1 MLFRYTDALQKFLV
15 LICNA
20 PLAIRRHCVAPL
32 TDIAHWRIHI
42 FSRLLTI
49 VLVLGI
55 GTAIPSIAL
64 AAQQGLWPLVAVDL
78 VAIGWLVAI
87 WRLRSWSYQVRVCNF
102 IAIVF
107 LVSVGMIVNVGQV
120 AQIYLIAPPVFAA
133 VLLGRR
139 TALAALGLSAL
150 LVFGLS
156 VSGHVRAEIGALPGQ
171 SLASSLMVALNF
183 LFVGALITVSCS
195 TLLQKLAT
203 SFGELHGIARSLED
217 GKDALDTLNAE
228 LRLSAA
234 AVAQLNDMVI
244 IVANTGTP
252 GGSWPIIFAND
263 AFVRLTGYAR
273 EAVLGRGMMMFS
285 GPETDPAVAAR
296 LADAMR
302 RGETASAE
310 IVADTSSG
318 TRCWIEIEIVPFID
332 ECGAHTHWVVVARDI
347 GERKKAATAI
357 HRLAYYDVLTDLPNR
372 RYLLERLEVLLAEAR
387 AGQDWGAVVFIDLD
401 HFKYVN
407 DARGHATGDALLRSV
422 AARLSSMMREGD
434 TVARIGGDEF
444 VVLLPRIGIDDESA
458 AATALA
464 SADRLRQALLEAVE
478 VDGNRYNASA
488 SLGVTLLSPSGGSAH
503 DLLREADTAMYHAK
517 ARGRNGVA
525 LFEATMRAEVEQRL
539 TLERDLGG
547 AIERGE
553 LALYLQL
560 QCDTRGKPVGAEML
574 MRWQRADGRF
584 VPPDVF
590 IPIAEASG
598 LIVPLG
604 QWALHQTCLAWL
616 RLDAAGHPMPLSV
629 NVSPLQFGQSDFV
642 AQVRAVLAQT
652 GVPANQLILELTEGL
667 LIKDRDAT
675 IARMHALAAIG
686 IRFSI
691 DDFGTG
697 YSNLGYLKRM
707 PLYELKIDKSFIRD
721 TPDDADGD
729 AIVRSILAMAAHLRL
744 RVVAEGVE
752 TREQADFLDAN
763 GCPAMQGYL
772 FARPQPLEQLLARL
786 EADTVPAA

>member
-1 MLFRYTDALQKFLV
+1 M
-15 LICNA
+15 
-20 PLAIRRHCVAPL
+20 APL
-32 TDIAHWRIHI
+32 TDIAHWRTHI
-42 FSRLLTI
+42 FSRLLSI

-64 AAQQGLWPLVAVDL
+64 AVEQGLWSLIAVDI

-87 WRLRSWSYQVRVCNF
+87 WGLRSWTYRTRVLHF
-102 IAIVF
+102 ITIMFV
-107 LVSVGMIVNVGQV
+107 VSAGMMVNVGQV

-139 TALAALGLSAL
+139 TGLAALVISGLMI
-150 LVFGLS
+150 FGL
-156 VSGHVRAEIGALPGQ
+156 GAAGYVKTTIVAAPDQGLV
-171 SLASSLMVALNF
+171 SSLVVALNF
-183 LFVGALITVSCS
+183 MFIGALITVSCS

-203 SFGELHGIARSLED
+203 SLGDLHGVARSLEE
-217 GKDALDTLNAE
+217 GKDAMHSLNAE

-234 AVAQLNDMVI
+234 AVAQLNDMVLI
-244 IVANTGTP
+244 AATDGTP
-252 GGSWPIIFAND
+252 EVPWPIMFAND
-263 AFVRLTGYAR
+263 AFVRRTGYAR
-273 EAVLGRGMMMFS
+273 DAVLGRSMTMFR
-285 GPETDPAVAAR
+285 GAETDPVVLAR
-296 LADAMR
+296 LVGAMH
-302 RGETASAE
+302 RGEAASAE
-310 IVADTSSG
+310 IVGYTSAG
-318 TRCWIEIEIVPFID
+318 LRCWIEIEIVPFVD
-332 ECGAHTHWVVVARDI
+332 ERGAHTHWVIVARDI

-372 RYLLERLEVLLAEAR
+372 RFLLERLDVLLTEAR

-401 HFKYVN
+401 HFKFVN

-422 AARLSSMMREGD
+422 ATRLSNLMRPGD

-444 VVLLPRIGIDDESA
+444 VVLLPRIGHDLDGA
-458 AATALA
+458 TATALA
-464 SADRLRQALLEAVE
+464 SADRLRLALCEAVE

-488 SLGVTLLSPSGGSAH
+488 SLGVTLLTPMGQSAH

-539 TLERDLGG
+539 TLERDLAG

-553 LALYLQL
+553 LAMHLQL
-560 QCDTRGKPVGAEML
+560 QCDTHGKPGGAEML

-598 LIVPLG
+598 LIVQLG
-604 QWALHQTCLAWL
+604 QWALHQACLAWL

-629 NVSPLQFGQSDFV
+629 NVSPLQFGQPDFV
-642 AQVRAVLAQT
+642 EQVRALLAQT
-652 GVPANQLILELTEGL
+652 GVPASALILELTEGL

-721 TPDDADGD
+721 TPDDADGA
-729 AIVRSILAMAAHLRL
+729 AIVCSILAMAAHLRL

-752 TREQADFLDAN
+752 TRAQADFLDAN
-763 GCPAMQGYL
+763 GCPSMQGYL
-772 FARPQPLEQLLARL
+772 FARPQPLEQLLATL
-786 EADTVPAA
+786 DAALPVPETSGA

>member
-1 MLFRYTDALQKFLV
+1 
-15 LICNA
+15 
-20 PLAIRRHCVAPL
+20 VAPL
-32 TDIAHWRIHI
+32 TDIAHWRTHI
-42 FSRLLTI
+42 FSRLLPI

-55 GTAIPSIAL
+55 GTAIPSIVL
-64 AAQQGLWPLVAVDL
+64 AVEQSLWSLVAVDL
-78 VAIGWLVAI
+78 TAVGWLVAL
-87 WRLRSWSYQVRVCNF
+87 WRLRSWSYQTRVLHF

-107 LVSVGMIVNVGQV
+107 LVSAAMIVNVGAV
-120 AQIYLIAPPVFAA
+120 AQPYLIAPPVFAA

-139 TALAALGLSAL
+139 PALAALGTSTLLVLVLSANGYL
-150 LVFGLS
+150 KAVTGTTAAPS
-156 VSGHVRAEIGALPGQ
+156 VLP
-171 SLASSLMVALNF
+171 AWTIALNF
-183 LFVGALITVSCS
+183 LFVGSLITVSCS
-195 TLLQKLAT
+195 TLLQKLA
-203 SFGELHGIARSLED
+203 SSLGDLHGVARSLEE
-217 GKDALDTLNAE
+217 GKDAMDSLNAE
-228 LRLSAA
+228 LRLTAA
-234 AVAQLNDMVI
+234 AVAQLNDMVLI
-244 IVANTGTP
+244 AGTGGTVDVP
-252 GGSWPIIFAND
+252 WPIIFAND
-263 AFVRLTGYAR
+263 AFVRRTGYPR
-273 EAVLGRGMMMFS
+273 EAVLGRSMLMFA
-285 GPETDPAVAAR
+285 GAETDPAEAAR
-296 LADAMR
+296 LVEAMH
-302 RGETASAE
+302 RGVAASAE
-310 IVADTSSG
+310 VITYTREG
-318 TRCWIEIEIVPFID
+318 TRCWTEIEIVPFLD
-332 ECGAHTHWVVVARDI
+332 ENGAHTHWVVVARDI
-347 GERKKAATAI
+347 GERKKAATSI
-357 HRLAYYDVLTDLPNR
+357 HRLAYYDVLTELPNR
-372 RYLLERLEVLLAEAR
+372 RFLMERLHAMLAEAQ
-387 AGQDWGAVVFIDLD
+387 AGQGWGAVVFIDLD

-422 AARLSSMMREGD
+422 AARLSKLMQEDKGD

-444 VVLLPRIGIDDESA
+444 VVLLPRIGHDHDSARA
-458 AATALA
+458 AALA
-464 SADRLRQALLEAVE
+464 QAERLRDALSSAVE

-488 SLGVTLLSPSGGSAH
+488 SLGVTLLPHPGQSAD

-539 TLERDLGG
+539 TLERDLAG

-553 LALYLQL
+553 LVMHLQL
-560 QCDTRGKPVGAEML
+560 QCDAGGRPTGAEML

-604 QWALHQTCLAWL
+604 QWALHQACLAWL
-616 RLDAAGHPMPLSV
+616 RLDAAGHPLPLSV
-629 NVSPLQFGQSDFV
+629 NVSPMQFGQADFV

-652 GVPANQLILELTEGL
+652 GVPAAALILELTEGL

-752 TREQADFLDAN
+752 TRAQADFLAAN
-763 GCPAMQGYL
+763 GCPVMQGYL
-772 FARPQPLEQLLARL
+772 FARPQPLEQLLASL
-786 EADTVPAA
+786 APALAA

>member
-1 MLFRYTDALQKFLV
+1 M
-15 LICNA
+15 
-20 PLAIRRHCVAPL
+20 APL
-32 TDIAHWRIHI
+32 TDIAHWRTHI
-42 FSRLLTI
+42 FSRLLSI

-64 AAQQGLWPLVAVDL
+64 AVEQGLWSLIAVDI

-87 WRLRSWSYQVRVCNF
+87 WGLRSWTYRTRVLHF
-102 IAIVF
+102 ITIMFV
-107 LVSVGMIVNVGQV
+107 VSAGMMVNVGQV

-139 TALAALGLSAL
+139 TGLAALVISGLMI
-150 LVFGLS
+150 FGL
-156 VSGHVRAEIGALPGQ
+156 GAAGYVKTTIVAAPDQGLV
-171 SLASSLMVALNF
+171 SSLVVALNF
-183 LFVGALITVSCS
+183 MFIGALITVSCS

-203 SFGELHGIARSLED
+203 SLGDLHGVARSLEE
-217 GKDALDTLNAE
+217 GKDAMHSLNAE

-234 AVAQLNDMVI
+234 AVAQLNDMVLI
-244 IVANTGTP
+244 AATDGTP
-252 GGSWPIIFAND
+252 EVPWPIMFAND
-263 AFVRLTGYAR
+263 AFVRRTGYAR
-273 EAVLGRGMMMFS
+273 DAVLGRSMTMFR
-285 GPETDPAVAAR
+285 GAETDPVVLAR
-296 LADAMR
+296 LVGAMR
-302 RGETASAE
+302 RGEAASAE
-310 IVADTSSG
+310 IVGYTSAG
-318 TRCWIEIEIVPFID
+318 LRCWIEIEIVPFVD
-332 ECGAHTHWVVVARDI
+332 ERGAHTHWVIVARDI

-372 RYLLERLEVLLAEAR
+372 RFLLERLDVLLTEAR

-401 HFKYVN
+401 HFKFVN

-422 AARLSSMMREGD
+422 ATRLSNLMRPGD

-444 VVLLPRIGIDDESA
+444 VVLLPRIGHDLDGA
-458 AATALA
+458 TATALA
-464 SADRLRQALLEAVE
+464 SADRLRLALCEAVE

-488 SLGVTLLSPSGGSAH
+488 SLGLTLLTPMGQSAH

-539 TLERDLGG
+539 TLERDLAG

-553 LALYLQL
+553 LAMHLQL
-560 QCDTRGKPVGAEML
+560 QCDTHGKPGGAEML

-598 LIVPLG
+598 LIVQLG
-604 QWALHQTCLAWL
+604 QWALHQACLAWL

-629 NVSPLQFGQSDFV
+629 NVSPLQFGQPDFV
-642 AQVRAVLAQT
+642 EQVRALLAQT
-652 GVPANQLILELTEGL
+652 GVPASALILELTEGL

-721 TPDDADGD
+721 TPDDADGA
-729 AIVRSILAMAAHLRL
+729 AIVCSILAMAAHLRL

-752 TREQADFLDAN
+752 TRAQADFLDAN
-763 GCPAMQGYL
+763 GCPSMQGYL
-772 FARPQPLEQLLARL
+772 FARPQPLEQLLATL
-786 EADTVPAA
+786 DAALPVPETSGA

>member
-1 MLFRYTDALQKFLV
+1 M
-15 LICNA
+15 
-20 PLAIRRHCVAPL
+20 APL
-32 TDIAHWRIHI
+32 TDIAHWRTHI

-64 AAQQGLWPLVAVDL
+64 AFEQRLWSLITVDL
-78 VAIGWLVAI
+78 VAIGWLLAI
-87 WRLRSWSYQVRVCNF
+87 WRLRGWTYHTRVLHF
-102 IAIVF
+102 IVIVF
-107 LVSVGMIVNVGQV
+107 LVSTGMIVNVGPV
-120 AQIYLIAPPVFAA
+120 AQLYLIAPPVFAA

-139 TALAALGLSAL
+139 PALLALSASTLLILALSVTGHLKTGDDAAARAAL
-150 LVFGLS
+150 
-156 VSGHVRAEIGALPGQ
+156 LP
-171 SLASSLMVALNF
+171 AWTIALNF
-183 LFVGALITVSCS
+183 LFIGALITVSCS
-195 TLLQKLAT
+195 TLLQKLE
-203 SFGELHGIARSLED
+203 SSLGHLHGVAQSLEE
-217 GKDALDTLNAE
+217 GKDALHSLNAE
-228 LRLSAA
+228 LRLTAA
-234 AVAQLNDMVI
+234 AVAQLNDMVLI
-244 IVANTGTP
+244 AGTDGTLDVP
-252 GGSWPIIFAND
+252 WPIIFAND
-263 AFVRLTGYAR
+263 AFVRRTGYAR
-273 EAVLGRGMMMFS
+273 EAVLGRSMLMFS
-285 GPETDPAVAAR
+285 GAGSDPGVVAG
-296 LADAMR
+296 LVEAMN
-302 RGETASAE
+302 RGEPANAEVVTYTAS
-310 IVADTSSG
+310 G
-318 TRCWIEIEIVPFID
+318 TPSWTEIEIVPFRD
-332 ECGAHTHWVVVARDI
+332 ENGVHTHWVVVARDI
-347 GERKKAATAI
+347 GERKKAASAI
-357 HRLAYYDVLTDLPNR
+357 HRLAYYDVLTELPNR
-372 RYLLERLEVLLAEAR
+372 RFLLERLDALLLEAQ
-387 AGQDWGAVVFIDLD
+387 AGQGWGAVVFIDLD

-407 DARGHATGDALLRSV
+407 DARGHATGDALLRTV
-422 AARLSSMMREGD
+422 AARLSAMMREGD

-444 VVLLPRIGIDDESA
+444 VVLLPRIGHDHESA
-458 AATALA
+458 RQAALLHAE
-464 SADRLRQALLEAVE
+464 RLRDALSSAVE

-488 SLGVTLLSPSGGSAH
+488 SLGVSLLPHPGQSAA

-525 LFEATMRAEVEQRL
+525 LFETAMRTESEQRL
-539 TLERDLGG
+539 TLERDLAG

-553 LALYLQL
+553 LQMHLQL
-560 QCDTRGKPVGAEML
+560 QCDAGGTASGAEML

-604 QWALHQTCLAWL
+604 QWALHQACLSWL
-616 RLDAAGHPMPLSV
+616 RLNEAGYPLPLSV
-629 NVSPLQFGQSDFV
+629 NVSPMQFGQSDFV
-642 AQVRAVLAQT
+642 EQVRTMLAQT
-652 GVPANQLILELTEGL
+652 GVPADQLILELTEGL

-752 TREQADFLDAN
+752 TRTQADFLSAN
-763 GCPAMQGYL
+763 GCPTMQGYL
-772 FARPQPLEQLLARL
+772 FARPQPLAQVLASL
-786 EADTVPAA
+786 QEATATHQA

>member
-1 MLFRYTDALQKFLV
+1 MLLRSK
-15 LICNA
+15 
-20 PLAIRRHCVAPL
+20 RHCVAPL
-32 TDIAHWRIHI
+32 TDIAHWRTHI

-64 AAQQGLWPLVAVDL
+64 AAEQGLWSLVAVDL
-78 VAIGWLVAI
+78 VAIGWLFAL
-87 WRLRSWSYQVRVCNF
+87 WRLRSWSYQTRVCHF

-120 AQIYLIAPPVFAA
+120 AQLYLIAPPVFSA

-139 TALAALGLSAL
+139 PALAALGTSTL
-150 LVFGLS
+150 LVLVLS
-156 VSGHVRAEIGALPGQ
+156 IQGYLQAGGATPDASVLP
-171 SLASSLMVALNF
+171 AWTIALNF

-195 TLLQKLAT
+195 TLLQKLVA
-203 SFGELHGIARSLED
+203 SLGHLHGVARSLEE
-217 GKDALDTLNAE
+217 GKDALSSLNAE
-228 LRLSAA
+228 LRLTAA
-234 AVAQLNDMVI
+234 AVAQLNDMVL
-244 IVANTGTP
+244 IVRANGTP
-252 GGSWPIIFAND
+252 AVPWPIIFAND
-263 AFVRLTGYAR
+263 AFVRRTGYAR
-273 EAVLGRGMMMFS
+273 EAVLERSMLMFA
-285 GPETDPAVAAR
+285 GAGTDPAALER
-296 LADAMR
+296 MSEAMR
-302 RGETASAE
+302 RGAPASAE
-310 IVADTSSG
+310 LRTYTSAGLPSW
-318 TRCWIEIEIVPFID
+318 TEIEIAPFLD
-332 ECGAHTHWVVVARDI
+332 EAGTYTHCVVVARDI

-357 HRLAYYDVLTDLPNR
+357 HRLAYYDVLTELPNR
-372 RYLLERLEVLLAEAR
+372 RFLLERLDALLLEAQ
-387 AGQDWGAVVFIDLD
+387 AGQGWGAVVFIDLD

-407 DARGHATGDALLRSV
+407 DARGHATGDALLRTV
-422 AARLSSMMREGD
+422 AARLTTLMRDGD

-444 VVLLPRIGIDDESA
+444 VVLLPRIGHDHGSARSA
-458 AATALA
+458 ALA
-464 SADRLRQALLEAVE
+464 HANRLRDALSSAVE

-488 SLGVTLLSPSGGSAH
+488 SLGVSLLPHPGQRAD

-517 ARGRNGVA
+517 ARGRNQVA
-525 LFEATMRAEVEQRL
+525 LFEAAMRAESEQRL
-539 TLERDLGG
+539 TLERDLAG

-553 LALYLQL
+553 LQMHLQL
-560 QCDTRGKPVGAEML
+560 QCDAHGKPGGAEML

-598 LIVPLG
+598 LILPLG
-604 QWALHQTCLAWL
+604 QWALQQACLAWL
-616 RLDAAGHPMPLSV
+616 RLDAIGHPMPLSV
-629 NVSPLQFGQSDFV
+629 NVSPMQFGQTDFV

-652 GVPANQLILELTEGL
+652 GVPADQLILELTEGL

-675 IARMHALAAIG
+675 IARMHALAATG

-707 PLYELKIDKSFIRD
+707 PLYELKIDKSFVRD
-721 TPDDADGD
+721 TPDDGDGD

-752 TREQADFLDAN
+752 TREQADFLAAN
-763 GCPAMQGYL
+763 GCPVMQGYL
-772 FARPQPLEQLLARL
+772 FARPQPLEQLIAGLAST
-786 EADTVPAA
+786 APALAA

>member
-1 MLFRYTDALQKFLV
+1 
-15 LICNA
+15 
-20 PLAIRRHCVAPL
+20 VAPL
-32 TDIAHWRIHI
+32 TDIAHWRTHI
-42 FSRLLTI
+42 FSRLLSI

-64 AAQQGLWPLVAVDL
+64 AVEQGLWSLIAVDI

-87 WRLRSWSYQVRVCNF
+87 WGLRSWTYRTRVLHF
-102 IAIVF
+102 ITIMFV
-107 LVSVGMIVNVGQV
+107 VSAGMMVNVGQV

-139 TALAALGLSAL
+139 TGLAALVISGLMI
-150 LVFGLS
+150 FGL
-156 VSGHVRAEIGALPGQ
+156 GAAGYVKTTIVAAPDQGLV
-171 SLASSLMVALNF
+171 SSLVVALNF
-183 LFVGALITVSCS
+183 MFIGALITVSCS

-203 SFGELHGIARSLED
+203 SLGDLHGVARSLEE
-217 GKDALDTLNAE
+217 GKDAMHSLNAE

-234 AVAQLNDMVI
+234 AVAQLNDMVLI
-244 IVANTGTP
+244 AATDGTP
-252 GGSWPIIFAND
+252 EVPWPIMFAND
-263 AFVRLTGYAR
+263 AFVRRTGYAR
-273 EAVLGRGMMMFS
+273 DAVLGRSMTMFR
-285 GPETDPAVAAR
+285 GAETDPVVLAR
-296 LADAMR
+296 LVGAMH
-302 RGETASAE
+302 RGEAASAE
-310 IVADTSSG
+310 IVGYTSAG
-318 TRCWIEIEIVPFID
+318 LRCWIEIEIVPFVD
-332 ECGAHTHWVVVARDI
+332 ERGAHTHWVIVARDI

-372 RYLLERLEVLLAEAR
+372 RFLLERLDVLLTEAR

-401 HFKYVN
+401 HFKFVN

-422 AARLSSMMREGD
+422 ATRLSNLMRPGD

-444 VVLLPRIGIDDESA
+444 VVLLPRIGHDLDGA
-458 AATALA
+458 TATALA
-464 SADRLRQALLEAVE
+464 SADRLRLALCEAVE

-488 SLGVTLLSPSGGSAH
+488 SLGVTLLTPMGQSAH

-539 TLERDLGG
+539 TLERDLAG

-553 LALYLQL
+553 LAMHLQL
-560 QCDTRGKPVGAEML
+560 QCDTHGKPGGAEML

-598 LIVPLG
+598 LIVQLG
-604 QWALHQTCLAWL
+604 QWALHQACLAWL

-629 NVSPLQFGQSDFV
+629 NVSPLQFGQPDFV
-642 AQVRAVLAQT
+642 EQVRALLAQT
-652 GVPANQLILELTEGL
+652 GVPASALILELTEGL

-721 TPDDADGD
+721 TPDDADGA
-729 AIVRSILAMAAHLRL
+729 AIVCSILAMAAHLRL

-752 TREQADFLDAN
+752 TRAQADFLDAN
-763 GCPAMQGYL
+763 GCPSMQGYL
-772 FARPQPLEQLLARL
+772 FARPQPLEQLLATL
-786 EADTVPAA
+786 DAALPVPETSGA

>member
-1 MLFRYTDALQKFLV
+1 M
-15 LICNA
+15 
-20 PLAIRRHCVAPL
+20 APL
-32 TDIAHWRIHI
+32 TDIAHWRAHI

-49 VLVLGI
+49 VLVLGV

-64 AAQQGLWPLVAVDL
+64 AAKQGLWSLIVVDII
-78 VAIGWLVAI
+78 AIGWLCAV
-87 WRLRSWSYQVRVCNF
+87 WRLRGWSYRVRVFNF
-102 IAIVF
+102 ITIMF
-107 LVSVGMIVNVGQV
+107 LVSAGMLVNVGQV

-133 VLLGRR
+133 VLLGPRPALG
-139 TALAALGLSAL
+139 ALAISGLLILGLS
-150 LVFGLS
+150 VG
-156 VSGHVRAEIGALPGQ
+156 GHVKSAVGVPADHSFVP
-171 SLASSLMVALNF
+171 SLIIALNF
-183 LFVGALITVSCS
+183 MFIGALITVSCS

-203 SFGELHGIARSLED
+203 SLGDLHGVAQSLEE
-217 GKDALDTLNAE
+217 GKDALHSLNTT

-234 AVAQLNDMVI
+234 AVAQLNDMVLI
-244 IVANTGTP
+244 AATTGTP
-252 GGSWPIIFAND
+252 DVRWPIIFAND
-263 AFVRLTGYAR
+263 AFVRGTGYAR

-285 GPETDPAVAAR
+285 GAETDPAVVAR
-296 LADAMR
+296 LVDAMR
-302 RGETASAE
+302 RGEAASAE
-310 IVADTSSG
+310 IVAYTSAG
-318 TRCWIEIEIVPFID
+318 TRCWIDIEIVPFLD
-332 ECGAHTHWVVVARDI
+332 ESGAHTHWVIVARDI

-372 RYLLERLEVLLAEAR
+372 RFLTERLDVLLAEAQ

-422 AARLSSMMREGD
+422 AGRLSNLMQGDD

-444 VVLLPRIGIDDESA
+444 VVLLPRIGHDIGSA
-458 AATALA
+458 MTAALA
-464 SADRLRQALLEAVE
+464 RAEGLRHALLDAVE

-488 SLGVTLLSPSGGSAH
+488 SLGVTLLPPSGQSAH

-517 ARGRNGVA
+517 ARGRNGVV

-539 TLERDLGG
+539 TLERELAG

-553 LALYLQL
+553 LAMHLQL
-560 QCDTRGKPVGAEML
+560 QCDAAGTPIGAETL

-598 LIVPLG
+598 LIVRLG

-629 NVSPLQFGQSDFV
+629 NVSPLQFGQADFV
-642 AQVRAVLAQT
+642 EQVGTVLAQT
-652 GVPANQLILELTEGL
+652 GVPANGLILELTEGL

-675 IARMHALAAIG
+675 IARMHALAATG

-721 TPDDADGD
+721 TPDGADGD
-729 AIVRSILAMAAHLRL
+729 AIVCSILAMAAHLRL

-752 TREQADFLDAN
+752 TRAQADFLAAN
-763 GCPAMQGYL
+763 GCPSMQGYL
-772 FARPQPLEQLLARL
+772 FARPQPLDQVLTRLGVAPVLA
-786 EADTVPAA
+786 A

>member
-1 MLFRYTDALQKFLV
+1 
-15 LICNA
+15 
-20 PLAIRRHCVAPL
+20 VAPL
-32 TDIAHWRIHI
+32 TDIAHWRTHI

-64 AAQQGLWPLVAVDL
+64 AVDQGLWSLVTVDL
-78 VAIGWLVAI
+78 VAIGWLFAL
-87 WRLRSWSYQVRVCNF
+87 WRLRSWSYQTRVLHF

-107 LVSVGMIVNVGQV
+107 LVSVGMIVNVGNV
-120 AQIYLIAPPVFAA
+120 AQLYLIAPPVFAA

-139 TALAALGLSAL
+139 PALAALAGSTL
-150 LVFGLS
+150 LVLLLGVGGYLKAGAGAGATADAS
-156 VSGHVRAEIGALPGQ
+156 VLP
-171 SLASSLMVALNF
+171 AWTIALNF
-183 LFVGALITVSCS
+183 LFIGSLITVSCS
-195 TLLQKLAT
+195 TLLQKLA
-203 SFGELHGIARSLED
+203 SSLGDLHGVARSLEE
-217 GKDALDTLNAE
+217 GKDALHSLNAE
-228 LRLSAA
+228 LRLTAA
-234 AVAQLNDMVI
+234 AVAQLNDMVLI
-244 IVANTGTP
+244 AGTGGTP
-252 GGSWPIIFAND
+252 DVPWPIMFAND
-263 AFVRLTGYAR
+263 AFVRRTGYPR
-273 EAVLGRGMMMFS
+273 EAVLGRSMLMFA
-285 GPETDPAVAAR
+285 GAETDPAASAR
-296 LADAMR
+296 LVDAMH
-302 RGETASAE
+302 RGEAASAE
-310 IVADTSSG
+310 VITYTRNG
-318 TRCWIEIEIVPFID
+318 TRCWTEIEIVPFLD
-332 ECGAHTHWVVVARDI
+332 ESGAHTHWVVVARDI
-347 GERKKAATAI
+347 GERKKAAAAI
-357 HRLAYYDVLTDLPNR
+357 HRLAYYDVLTELPNR
-372 RYLLERLEVLLAEAR
+372 RFLMERLHALLAEAQ
-387 AGQDWGAVVFIDLD
+387 AGQGWGAVVFIDLD
-401 HFKYVN
+401 HFKFVN

-422 AARLSSMMREGD
+422 AARLSKLMREEKGEI
-434 TVARIGGDEF
+434 VARIGGDEF
-444 VVLLPRIGIDDESA
+444 VVLLPRLGHDHESA
-458 AATALA
+458 RAAALA
-464 SADRLRQALLEAVE
+464 HADRLRDALSSAVE

-488 SLGVTLLSPSGGSAH
+488 SLGVTLLPHPGQSAE

-553 LALYLQL
+553 LMMHLQL
-560 QCDTRGKPVGAEML
+560 QCDHEGRPGGAEML
-574 MRWQRADGRF
+574 MRWRRADGRF

-604 QWALHQTCLAWL
+604 QWALHQACLAWL
-616 RLDAAGHPMPLSV
+616 RLDEAGHPLPLSV
-629 NVSPLQFGQSDFV
+629 NVSPMQFGQPDFV
-642 AQVRAVLAQT
+642 EQVRAVLADT
-652 GVPANQLILELTEGL
+652 GVPAAAIILELTEGL

-721 TPDDADGD
+721 TPDEADGD

-752 TREQADFLDAN
+752 TRAQADFLAAN
-763 GCPAMQGYL
+763 GCPVMQGYL
-772 FARPQPLEQLLARL
+772 FARPQPLEQVLAGL
-786 EADTVPAA
+786 AQALTA

>member
-1 MLFRYTDALQKFLV
+1 M
-15 LICNA
+15 
-20 PLAIRRHCVAPL
+20 
-32 TDIAHWRIHI
+32 
-42 FSRLLTI
+42 TI

-55 GTAIPSIAL
+55 GTAIPSIVL
-64 AAQQGLWPLVAVDL
+64 AVEQRLWSLIVVDV

-87 WRLRSWSYQVRVCNF
+87 WRLRSWSYRVRVYNF

-107 LVSVGMIVNVGQV
+107 LVSAGMIVNVGQV
-120 AQIYLIAPPVFAA
+120 AELYLIAPPVFAA

-139 TALAALGLSAL
+139 PALAALG
-150 LVFGLS
+150 
-156 VSGHVRAEIGALPGQ
+156 
-171 SLASSLMVALNF
+171 ASSLLILLLGAAGYIKAGVDPTAGAPLLPAWTIALNF

-195 TLLQKLAT
+195 TLLQKLT
-203 SFGELHGIARSLED
+203 SSLGHLHGVAQSLEE
-217 GKDALDTLNAE
+217 GKDALHNLNAE
-228 LRLSAA
+228 LKLTAA
-234 AVAQLNDMVI
+234 AVAQLNDMVLI
-244 IVANTGTP
+244 AGTNGSEGVA
-252 GGSWPIIFAND
+252 WPIIFAND
-263 AFVRLTGYAR
+263 AFVRRTGYAR
-273 EAVLGRGMMMFS
+273 EAVLGRSMLMFN
-285 GPETDPAVAAR
+285 GAETDPAVSNRIVAA
-296 LADAMR
+296 MG
-302 RGETASAE
+302 RGEAASAE
-310 IVADTSSG
+310 IVAYTSNG
-318 TRCWIEIEIVPFID
+318 LPCWVEIEFVPFLD
-332 ECGAHTHWVVVARDI
+332 EAGAHTHWVVVARDI

-372 RYLLERLEVLLAEAR
+372 RFLLERLDVLLAEAQ

-401 HFKYVN
+401 HFKFVN

-422 AARLSSMMREGD
+422 ATRLLGLMGPHD

-444 VVLLPRIGIDDESA
+444 VVLLPHIGSEQASATA
-458 AATALA
+458 AALA
-464 SADRLRQALLEAVE
+464 GADRLRHALLEAVDI
-478 VDGNRYNASA
+478 DGNRYNASA
-488 SLGVTLLSPSGGSAH
+488 SLGVTLLAPSGGSAH

-539 TLERDLGG
+539 TLERDLAG
-547 AIERGE
+547 AIGRGE

-560 QCDTRGKPVGAEML
+560 QCDAAGRPTGAEML
-574 MRWQRADGRF
+574 MRWRRADGRF

-604 QWALHQTCLAWL
+604 HWALHQTCLAWL
-616 RLDAAGHPMPLSV
+616 QLQAAGHPLPLSV
-629 NVSPLQFGQSDFV
+629 NVSPLQFGQADFV
-642 AQVRAVLAQT
+642 AQVSAVLAQT
-652 GVPANQLILELTEGL
+652 GVPADQLILELTEGH

-675 IARMHALAAIG
+675 IARMHALAALG

-721 TPDDADGD
+721 TPDNGDGD
-729 AIVRSILAMAAHLRL
+729 AIVCSILAMAAHLRL

-752 TREQADFLDAN
+752 TREQADFLAAN
-763 GCPAMQGYL
+763 GCPTMQGYL
-772 FARPQPLEQLLARL
+772 FARPQPLEQVLAGL
-786 EADTVPAA
+786 HTPAALAA

>member
-1 MLFRYTDALQKFLV
+1 
-15 LICNA
+15 
-20 PLAIRRHCVAPL
+20 VAPL
-32 TDIAHWRIHI
+32 TDIAHWRTHI

-64 AAQQGLWPLVAVDL
+64 AVEQGLWSLVAVDL
-78 VAIGWLVAI
+78 VAIGWLFGL
-87 WRLRSWSYQVRVCNF
+87 WRLRSWAYQTRVLHLL
-102 IAIVF
+102 AIVF
-107 LVSVGMIVNVGQV
+107 LVSVGMIVNVGEV
-120 AQIYLIAPPVFAA
+120 AQLYLIAPPVFAA

-139 TALAALGLSAL
+139 QALAALGTATL
-150 LVFGLS
+150 LVLVLS
-156 VSGHVRAEIGALPGQ
+156 LGGYLQAKAGAGAAPGASVLP
-171 SLASSLMVALNF
+171 AWTIALNF
-183 LFVGALITVSCS
+183 LFVGSLITVSCS
-195 TLLQKLAT
+195 TLLQKLA
-203 SFGELHGIARSLED
+203 SSLGDLHGVARSLEE
-217 GKDALDTLNAE
+217 GKDALSSLNAE
-228 LRLSAA
+228 LRLTAA
-234 AVAQLNDMVI
+234 AVAQLNDMVLI
-244 IVANTGTP
+244 AGTGGTAEVP
-252 GGSWPIIFAND
+252 WPIIFAND
-263 AFVRLTGYAR
+263 AFVRRTGYPR
-273 EAVLGRGMMMFS
+273 EAALGRSMLMFA
-285 GPETDPAVAAR
+285 GAETDPAESARLVAA
-296 LADAMR
+296 MH
-302 RGETASAE
+302 RGEAASAE
-310 IVADTSSG
+310 VITYTRDG
-318 TRCWIEIEIVPFID
+318 TRCWTEIEIVPFLD
-332 ECGAHTHWVVVARDI
+332 EAGAHTHWVVVARDI

-372 RYLLERLEVLLAEAR
+372 RFLMERLHALLAEAQ
-387 AGQDWGAVVFIDLD
+387 AGQGWGAVVFIDLD

-422 AARLSSMMREGD
+422 AARLSKLMREGD

-444 VVLLPRIGIDDESA
+444 VVLLPRIGIEHESA
-458 AATALA
+458 RAAALA
-464 SADRLRQALLEAVE
+464 HADRLRDALSSAVE

-488 SLGVTLLSPSGGSAH
+488 SLGVTLLPHPGQSAD

-539 TLERDLGG
+539 TLERDLAG

-553 LALYLQL
+553 LTMHLQL
-560 QCDTRGKPVGAEML
+560 QCDHDGRPGGAEML

-604 QWALHQTCLAWL
+604 QWALQQACLAWL
-616 RLDAAGHPMPLSV
+616 RLDAAGYPLPLSV
-629 NVSPLQFGQSDFV
+629 NVSPMQFGQPDFV
-642 AQVRAVLAQT
+642 EQVRAVLADT
-652 GVPANQLILELTEGL
+652 GVPATAIILELTEGL

-721 TPDDADGD
+721 TPDEADGD

-752 TREQADFLDAN
+752 TRAQADFLSAN
-763 GCPAMQGYL
+763 GCPVMQGYL
-772 FARPQPLEQLLARL
+772 FARPQPLEQVLAGL
-786 EADTVPAA
+786 EGLGPALAA

>member
-1 MLFRYTDALQKFLV
+1 M
-15 LICNA
+15 
-20 PLAIRRHCVAPL
+20 APL
-32 TDIAHWRIHI
+32 TDIAHWRTHI
-42 FSRLLTI
+42 FSRLLSI

-64 AAQQGLWPLVAVDL
+64 AVEQGLWSLIAVDI

-87 WRLRSWSYQVRVCNF
+87 WGLRSWTYRTRVLHF
-102 IAIVF
+102 ITIMFV
-107 LVSVGMIVNVGQV
+107 VSAGMMVNVGQV

-139 TALAALGLSAL
+139 TGLAALVISGLMI
-150 LVFGLS
+150 FGL
-156 VSGHVRAEIGALPGQ
+156 GAAGYVKTTIVAAPDQGLV
-171 SLASSLMVALNF
+171 SSLVVALNF
-183 LFVGALITVSCS
+183 MFIGALITVSCS

-203 SFGELHGIARSLED
+203 SLGDLHGVARSLEE
-217 GKDALDTLNAE
+217 GKDAMHSLNAE

-234 AVAQLNDMVI
+234 AVAQLNDMVLI
-244 IVANTGTP
+244 AATDGTP
-252 GGSWPIIFAND
+252 EVPWPIMFAND
-263 AFVRLTGYAR
+263 AFVRRTGYAR
-273 EAVLGRGMMMFS
+273 DAVLGRSMTMFR
-285 GPETDPAVAAR
+285 GAETDPVVLAR
-296 LADAMR
+296 LVGAMR
-302 RGETASAE
+302 RGEAASAE
-310 IVADTSSG
+310 IVGYTSAG
-318 TRCWIEIEIVPFID
+318 LRCWIEIEIVPFVD
-332 ECGAHTHWVVVARDI
+332 ERGAHTHWVIVARDI

-372 RYLLERLEVLLAEAR
+372 RFLLERLDVLLTEAR

-401 HFKYVN
+401 HFKFVN

-422 AARLSSMMREGD
+422 ATRLSNLMRPGD

-444 VVLLPRIGIDDESA
+444 VVLLPRIGHDLDGA
-458 AATALA
+458 TATALA
-464 SADRLRQALLEAVE
+464 SADRLRHALLDAVE
-478 VDGNRYNASA
+478 VDGKRYNASA
-488 SLGVTLLSPSGGSAH
+488 SLGVTLLPPSGQSAH

-539 TLERDLGG
+539 TLERDLAG

-553 LALYLQL
+553 LAMHLQL
-560 QCDTRGKPVGAEML
+560 QCDAHGRPGGAEML
-574 MRWQRADGRF
+574 MRWRRADGSY

-590 IPIAEASG
+590 IPIAEANG
-598 LIVPLG
+598 LIVQLG
-604 QWALHQTCLAWL
+604 QWALQQACQAWL
-616 RLDAAGHPMPLSV
+616 RLDAAGHTMPLSV

-642 AQVRAVLAQT
+642 EQVRTLLART
-652 GVPANQLILELTEGL
+652 GVPAQGLILELTEGL

-721 TPDDADGD
+721 TPDGADGD
-729 AIVRSILAMAAHLRL
+729 AIVCSILAMAAHLRL

-752 TREQADFLDAN
+752 TRAQADFLAAN
-763 GCPAMQGYL
+763 GCPSMQGYL
-772 FARPQPLEQLLARL
+772 FARPQPLEQLLAGL
-786 EADTVPAA
+786 GATHPA